1 MKRREAIVLGA
12 AVLAAPFTVR
22 AQRTT
27 AVIGFLVPTTREA
40 FASRIDGVKAG
51 LRELGYAEGR
61 DVAFAYRAA
70 DDRYERLDALAAEL
84 VALKADV
91 LVTAGTPGAL
101 ALKRATTT
109 VPIVLS
115 AISDPVATGVVTSLA
130 RPTGNI
136 TGMMFFVQELG
147 VKRLEMLRQAAP
159 QLKRVAVLMN
169 ADNASMVPVEREMR
183 PAAKQLGLEMQ
194 RHDVRTPQD
203 FDAAFAAMAVA
214 RAEALVIVED
224 AMLNVNAARLGAAAT
239 AKRLVSIGA
248 PEVALGGG
256 TFAYGVDQVAMFR
269 RSAYFIDK
277 ILKGAK
283 PADLPIERTSKFD
296 LTVNLKSATALGLKL
311 PQTVLLRA
319 DRVIE

>member
-1 MKRREAIVLGA
+1 M
-12 AVLAAPFTVR
+12 
-22 AQRTT
+22 
-27 AVIGFLVPTTREA
+27 
-40 FASRIDGVKAG
+40 
-51 LRELGYAEGR
+51 
-61 DVAFAYRAA
+61 AFAYRAA

-224 AMLNVNAARLGAAAT
+224 AMLNVNAGT
-239 AKRLVSIGA
+239 A
-248 PEVALGGG
+248 
-256 TFAYGVDQVAMFR
+256 R
-269 RSAYFIDK
+269 RSRYREAPGVHRRAGSRARRRYLRLRRGSGRDVPPLG
-277 ILKGAK
+277 ILH
-283 PADLPIERTSKFD
+283 
-296 LTVNLKSATALGLKL
+296 
-311 PQTVLLRA
+311 
-319 DRVIE
+319 